1 MTKTLLHKSML
12 GLLRAKPINKIAV
25 KELCASA
32 GINRATFYSHYADTF
47 ALMDE
52 IKSHITQ
59 IVVDSVQKSTKI
71 HTLSEFRINLNRLI
85 AQNIMYFEY
94 VCGQY
99 CEVGFQ
105 KQIIGL
111 AREYTFALWKKEY
124 PNAKD
129 EDLDILYTYI
139 SAGCAAVIVAWVQKG
154 MQRSPEELDCF
165 CEKVSQRTL
174 SFLKDIVE

>member
-12 GLLRAKPINKIAV
+12 VLLRAKPINKIAV
-25 KELCASA
+25 KEICASA
-32 GINRATFYSHYADTF
+32 GINRATFYSHYADAF

-52 IKSHITQ
+52 IKRHITQ
-59 IVVDSVQKSTKI
+59 IVMDSVQRPKEI
-71 HTLSEFRINLNRLI
+71 HTLSEFRINLCRMI

-99 CEVGFQ
+99 CEAGFQ

-139 SAGCAAVIVAWVQKG
+139 SAGCAAVIVSWVQEG
-154 MQRSPEELDCF
+154 MRRTPEELDCF
-165 CEKVSQRTL
+165 CEKVSRRTL
-174 SFLKDIVE
+174 GLFKDIIE